1 MSFKKMGIG
10 AGLTSAV
17 AAPINN
23 AALVGY
29 LGSLDQQA
37 NDLSGLS
44 SDGGVPADGGYV
56 DTSAADAQALAD
68 EQAAATGRVN
78 AQYDQGS
85 AAIDAAAKQLS
96 DRAAALNKQVG
107 DTNAQYAAHAAS
119 DAASVQGAY
128 TNATSGIK
136 DNPYVTNPQ
145 PTLAANGANAST
157 FMSALNTVSN
167 REMADRASNSDLVTA
182 GAKSALALAKFQAL
196 QDIAG
201 MATSGGSGGGGG
213 SYGGS
218 SRYGSGSGTS
228 SDAPLGTTDSNALAK
243 LASASTDTGGYRANI
258 LADLNPK
265 VRAIVLKQAAGMT
278 AKNPLMVNAGPI
290 KNAILNSKY
299 AKAHPNRAKAQAKVF
314 ANAAA
319 TQRKAKQA
327 AQKKKAAAKA
337 SWNAY
342 GTARHLTG

>member
-23 AALVGY
+23 AALFSY

-37 NDLSGLS
+37 NDVSGLA

-136 DNPYVTNPQ
+136 YNPYVTNPQ

-167 REMADRASNSDLVTA
+167 REMADRQSNSDLVTA

-218 SRYGSGSGTS
+218 SRYGSGSGS

-265 VRAIVLKQAAGMT
+265 VKALVLKQASSLAG
-278 AKNPLMVNAGPI
+278 KNPLMNNAGAVRQ
-290 KNAILNSKY
+290 AILNSSY
-299 AKAHPNRAKAQAKVF
+299 AKRHPNRAKAQAKVF